1 ALLTCVCVSLAQAQG
16 TVLASVPSNSTLRH
30 RPLPAANASINE
42 TLPLTVPKGTA
53 VQIVLDKEVKVQK
66 VGQSVRGRVAEPL
79 SAFDKLVVPVGTE
92 ATGRITQLEGVSSGK
107 RILDALNA
115 DFTPPRTVQIEFD
128 DLKLVDGRHIPIH
141 TTVTP
146 GSGKVIQFITSAEGE
161 KKKGVKGAAS
171 DEAGQAEEEVRR
183 QWDNAMKQV
192 REVGKMHKI
201 KRYVVAQ
208 LPVHPQ
214 YLDAGTIYFA
224 ELNEPL
230 DFGTEPLTPEMAS
243 SISTPL
249 PGSLVHAR
257 LMTGLSSATTQ
268 KGEEIEA
275 VLSQP
280 LFDGN
285 RLLLPE
291 GSLLRGS
298 VTQVRPARRFSRNG
312 QLRMVFRELVLPE
325 GIEQKVEATLEG
337 IQSSKGQDVKLDSE
351 GGAEANSPKTRYL
364 ATGMSVALALA
375 SSHTDTDDYDG
386 QAGGNASN
394 RVAGGAGGFK
404 LVGIVLGAFVH
415 SQPLGMAMGAYGA
428 SMSVYRHFIAR
439 GRDIVFPKNTAMDI
453 SIATRASTPAPRS
466 PNAPDANAPKQ

>member
-1 ALLTCVCVSLAQAQG
+1 MAAGPAICVALLTCVCVSLAQAQG
-16 TVLASVPSNSTLRH
+16 TVLASVPSSWTLRH
-30 RPLPAANASINE
+30 RPVAAASASINE
-42 TLPLTVPKGTA
+42 ALPLTVPKGTPL
-53 VQIVLDKEVKVQK
+53 QIVLDKELRIQK
-66 VGQSVRGRVAEPL
+66 VGQSVDGRVAEPVY
-79 SAFDKLVVPVGTE
+79 AFDKLVVPVGTE
-92 ATGRITQLEGVSSGK
+92 VTGHITQLKPVSGGK
-107 RILDALNA
+107 RFLDALNA
-115 DFTPPRTVQIEFD
+115 NFSPARKVQIEFD
-128 DLKLVDGRHIPIH
+128 DLKLIDGRHIPIH

-146 GSGKVIQFITSAEGE
+146 GSGKIIQFITGAEGE
-161 KKKGVKGAAS
+161 KKKGVKGSAS
-171 DEAGQAEEEVRR
+171 DEVGQAEEEARR

-192 REVGKMHKI
+192 REAGKMHKV

-214 YLDAGTIYFA
+214 SVDAGTIYFA
-224 ELNEPL
+224 ELQTSL

-312 QLRMVFRELVLPE
+312 QLRMVLFRANFRCAFIRHVDYFEWLV
-325 GIEQKVEATLEG
+325 
-337 IQSSKGQDVKLDSE
+337 
-351 GGAEANSPKTRYL
+351 TRL
-364 ATGMSVALALA
+364 RRWPARSVADRSAR
-375 SSHTDTDDYDG
+375 S
-386 QAGGNASN
+386 
-394 RVAGGAGGFK
+394 
-404 LVGIVLGAFVH
+404 LGA
-415 SQPLGMAMGAYGA
+415 
-428 SMSVYRHFIAR
+428 
-439 GRDIVFPKNTAMDI
+439 
-453 SIATRASTPAPRS
+453 RA
-466 PNAPDANAPKQ
+466 